1 MKAIKVWIT
10 FHCPTFWSTNYDYNL
25 RQRQSC
31 KKKCVSKSTAATSS
45 RKVFKKSLGFNKGK
59 KKISNLLLIK
69 YYLCFKGEAGKEY
82 RLVAECTDQALS
94 SVPNTKIQESMNSIW
109 MFSNWLV
116 DYLHFKVSS
125 SWCYV
130 FVCLCLF
137 TWVQYPWSLE
147 GIHPQAPES
156 EEFHGGCWEPNSSS
170 LHGPSSLCKSSRL
183 PFPRCLLVS

>member
-10 FHCPTFWSTNYDYNL
+10 FHRPTFWSTNCDYNL
-25 RQRQSC
+25 KQRQSC
-31 KKKCVSKSTAATSS
+31 KKCVSKSTAATSS

-59 KKISNLLLIK
+59 KKISSLLLIK

-82 RLVAECTDQALS
+82 RLVAECPDQALS

-116 DYLHFKVSS
+116 DNLHFKVSS
-125 SWCYV
+125 FWCYV

-147 GIHPQAPES
+147 GI
-156 EEFHGGCWEPNSSS
+156 
-170 LHGPSSLCKSSRL
+170 LRL
-183 PFPRCLLVS
+183 PKVRNSMVDAGNRIPVLCMNLHPSAKAVGSLPWDGSLVS